1 MNPFNEIRPD
11 ATRLT
16 EAEPP
21 QARLNTQQTP
31 NPEAQDPE
39 LLPLYT
45 ARYVDK
51 GRYRISLRVL
61 QDFDKGKKFQKREKR
76 GNVL

>member
-1 MNPFNEIRPD
+1 MKVFRPD

-31 NPEAQDPE
+31 NPEAQVPE
-39 LLPLYT
+39 LVPLYT
-45 ARYVDK
+45 AIYD
-51 GRYRISLRVL
+51 I
-61 QDFDKGKKFQKREKR
+61 
-76 GNVL
+76 